1 MGTLWKIAFR
11 NVLRHKRR
19 TAITGVVLMF
29 GIGVYIM
36 FGAMLAGM
44 DRMSIDSMVD
54 YSTASAKITSPGYL
68 ESMAGTPLD
77 YGLEDPAALEKA
89 ALAAGAS
96 ATTRRTAFV
105 GQLSNYVDALP
116 VMAFAV
122 DPATDGTVY
131 ALERAVDA
139 GEWFPGR
146 EANEIVLGRKLAA
159 ELGLSVG
166 DWVVLSSRTRPG
178 AENADEFVVV
188 ATVDAAD
195 PQVASAGAYVSYE
208 AAEEF
213 LELDGLVTELDLALP
228 RAATLDRAL
237 EEADALAAALRAE
250 FPELSTRSVKD
261 QAADY
266 LAMRNMKSKFSYVMM
281 LVVLLIGGVGIVNT
295 ILMAV
300 YARVKEI
307 GVLRAYGMLGRDVK
321 NLFTIEGVIVGAIGS
336 LAGALF
342 GLALTWYMVEHG
354 IPVGTFFADGSL
366 DMGNLPL
373 TGSMYGEWKPLD
385 IVVGFVFGVVVSFIA
400 ARIPARRAARLE
412 VTDALRFV

>member
-36 FGAMLAGM
+36 FGSMLAGM

-54 YSTASAKITSPGYL
+54 YSTASAKVTSPGYL
-68 ESMAGTPLD
+68 ETMSGTPLD
-77 YGLEDPAALEKA
+77 FGLENPAAIERA

-96 ATTRRTAFV
+96 GTTRRTAFV

-122 DPATDGTVY
+122 DPATDGTVF

-166 DWVVLSSRTRPG
+166 DWVVLSGRTRPG

-195 PQVASAGAYVSYE
+195 PQVSNSGAYVSYG

-237 EEADALAAALRAE
+237 DEADALAAALRAE

-321 NLFTIEGVIVGAIGS
+321 SLFTIEGVIVGAIGS

-342 GLALTWYMVEHG
+342 GLALTWYMVEYG
-354 IPVGTFFADGSL
+354 IPVGVFFADGGL

>member
-36 FGAMLAGM
+36 FGSMLAGM

-54 YSTASAKITSPGYL
+54 YSTASAKVTSPGYL
-68 ESMAGTPLD
+68 ETMSGTPLD
-77 YGLEDPAALEKA
+77 FGLDDPAALEKA

-105 GQLSNYVDALP
+105 GRLSNYVDALP
-116 VMAFAV
+116 VMAFAI
-122 DPATDGTVY
+122 DTATDGTVF
-131 ALERAVDA
+131 ALERAVDS

-146 EANEIVLGRKLAA
+146 EANEIVLGRKLAS
-159 ELGLSVG
+159 ELGLAVG
-166 DWVVLSSRTRPG
+166 DWVVLSGRTRPG

-195 PQVASAGAYVSYE
+195 PQVSNSGAYLSYA

-228 RAATLDRAL
+228 RAATLDLAL
-237 EEADALAAALRAE
+237 EEADALASALRAE

-336 LAGALF
+336 LAGALL
-342 GLALTWYMVEHG
+342 GVALTWYLAEYG
-354 IPVGTFFADGSL
+354 IPIGAFFQDGAL
-366 DMGNLPL
+366 DMGNLPMM
-373 TGSMYGEWKPLD
+373 GSMYGEWKPLD